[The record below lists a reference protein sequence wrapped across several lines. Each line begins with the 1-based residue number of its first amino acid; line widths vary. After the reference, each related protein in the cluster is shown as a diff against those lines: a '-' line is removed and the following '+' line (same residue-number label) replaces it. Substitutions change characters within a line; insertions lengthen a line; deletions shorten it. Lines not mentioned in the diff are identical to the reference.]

1 MIRRA
6 RASVGMTLDD
16 VATRYRRPLLGRND
30 RAAFFRAWLDAPLRT
45 GAQMPSTHRLA
56 AAMAR
61 EAGARPG
68 LKVVELGPGTGVV
81 TQHLIAAG
89 VAESDLVLIESNP
102 AFCHLL
108 RARYRKATIIDGD
121 AFDNVS
127 SLARAQPGAFASIVS
142 SLPLFVYPREK
153 RIALLDHA
161 FGLLGPEGRVI
172 QFTYGIASPFP
183 LRRDCIAQTSRRIWR
198 NLWPAVVWSY
208 SLEGPQPRPGL

>member
-1 MIRRA
+1 MSRRA

-16 VATRYRRPLLGRND
+16 GAPAYRRPAFKHSD

-56 AAMAR
+56 AAMVRA
-61 EAGARPG
+61 ADARPG

-81 TQHLIAAG
+81 TRQLIAAG

-102 AFCHLL
+102 AFCSLL
-108 RARYRKATIIDGD
+108 RARYRQATIIDGD

-127 SLARAQPGAFASIVS
+127 ALARAKPGEFAAMVS
-142 SLPLFVYPREK
+142 SLPLFVYPRDK
-153 RIALLDHA
+153 RVELLEHA
-161 FGLLGPEGRVI
+161 FGLLAPGGRVI
-172 QFTYGIASPFP
+172 QFTYGVASPFP
-183 LRRDCIAQTSRRIWR
+183 LRSDCIPRTSRRIWR

-208 SLEGPQPRPGL
+208 SLVGPQARAGL